1 MNKIDVLIIDDDA
14 NFRMLV
20 NLKLS
25 SWKKDLNIIE
35 AENLADAKKI
45 LDRNLPTLIV
55 LDQHLPDGLGP
66 SILSHKN
73 TERAA
78 ILATSSDSSP
88 ELMGNAVKAGAG
100 HFLNK
105 TQIKEALFIPL
116 IEALIESKKLEIELM
131 EARLKDSKL
140 DTIKTLISTLRH
152 EINNPLGG
160 IMGAS
165 YLLNID
171 TSAFSDDQI
180 KALRLVE
187 QSTLRIK
194 TVIEQLYKTAEI
206 DAEIQEVEKG
216 SEKLFQVPGD
226 SNWDKK

>member
-1 MNKIDVLIIDDDA
+1 MSKIDVLIIDDDA

-20 NLKLS
+20 SLKLS
-25 SWKKDLNIIE
+25 SWKKDLKITE
-35 AENLADAKKI
+35 AEDLATAKEI
-45 LDRNLPTLIV
+45 LDKMHPTLIV

-66 SILSHKN
+66 TILTHKN
-73 TERAA
+73 TEQAA

-116 IEALIESKKLEIELM
+116 VEALIESKKLEVELLNIK
-131 EARLKDSKL
+131 LKESKL

-187 QSTLRIK
+187 QSTKRIK
-194 TVIEQLYKTAEI
+194 NVIEQLYKTAEV
-206 DAEIQEVEKG
+206 EEVEKG

-226 SNWDKK
+226 KNWEDK